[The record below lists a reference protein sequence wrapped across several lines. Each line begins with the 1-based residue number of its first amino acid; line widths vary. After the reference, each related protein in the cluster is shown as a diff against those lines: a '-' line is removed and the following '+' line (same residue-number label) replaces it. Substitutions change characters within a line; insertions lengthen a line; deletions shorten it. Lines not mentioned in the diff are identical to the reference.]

1 MFMKSR
7 LRNLKEFVMKKANV
21 DSVQR
26 QQREWGTNR
35 AAAQQGD

>member
-1 MFMKSR
+1 MKSR

-21 DSVQR
+21 DSAEGLR
-26 QQREWGTNR
+26 DR